1 MMLAILLALAATP
14 AAEPLSCPL
23 TLAAEALTVR
33 APSGWYGSAPTFLRL
48 QGGAVMR
55 GHPDKEGY
63 LVPNG
68 IRKIKGGTVQTYA
81 FDAGEERWLWCAYG
95 AGSPQLA
102 KRLVDTATECAVT
115 TRETKQDGVT
125 ETTAVC
131 R

>member
-1 MMLAILLALAATP
+1 MTLILLLALAATSADP
-14 AAEPLSCPL
+14 IFCPT
-23 TLAAEALTVR
+23 TLPSEALTVR
-33 APSGWYGSAPTFLRL
+33 APPGWHGSAPTFLRL

-68 IRKIKGGTVQTYA
+68 SKRIKGGTVQTYI
-81 FDAGEERWLWCAYG
+81 FDEGEERWLWCAYG

-102 KRLVDTATECAVT
+102 KRLVDTTTQCAVT
-115 TRETKQDGVT
+115 IRETKQDGVT
-125 ETTAVC
+125 ETMVTC